1 MLKSHYLVVFSILFY
16 EVCLQKQPS
25 SGILTKRCSENI
37 QQIYRRT
44 PMPKCDLQ
52 SNFIEITLWYVCCP
66 VNLLHVFRTPFLRST
81 SGGNTPGQ
89 LLLYFTINS
98 SWTSKNLRKM
108 NRPLMTFL
116 LRVISGVTLIRAL
129 TFCMALKFQIIIY
142 YETKKFL
149 FNFGISFTNLY
160 LWLSVGI
167 FRPCSYISRPCD
179 SQKKETCKS

>member
-25 SGILTKRCSENI
+25 SGVLTKGCSENI

-66 VNLLHVFRTPFLRST
+66 VNLLHIFRTPFPRST

-98 SWTSKNLRKM
+98 SWTSKNLRI
-108 NRPLMTFL
+108 NEQTSNDLF
-116 LRVISGVTLIRAL
+116 VTSN
-129 TFCMALKFQIIIY
+129 K
-142 YETKKFL
+142 
-149 FNFGISFTNLY
+149 
-160 LWLSVGI
+160 W
-167 FRPCSYISRPCD
+167 CD
-179 SQKKETCKS
+179 SSKSTYLLISCI